1 MGSAF
6 VGLKNATAVFVVP
19 GTGVVTD
26 PATGNVMPVQVQVA
40 VDLWLKANRV
50 TMAGYPGVE
59 IVDTLY
65 DGYCVDPAEL
75 DQRVGVGTKGT
86 LEFGGEDGVECEVTA
101 VRVPYGK
108 TGVLGEVLEAAL
120 GTPVQ
125 LIARGQ
131 R

>member
-1 MGSAF
+1 MGSA
-6 VGLKNATAVFVVP
+6 LTALANATAVFTVA

-26 PATGNVMPVQVQVA
+26 ATTGNVVPVEDQVSVS
-40 VDLWLKANRV
+40 LFLKANRV

-65 DGYCVDPAEL
+65 DGYTVDPAEL
-75 DQRVGVGTKGT
+75 DQRVVVGTLGT
-86 LEFGGEDGVECEVTA
+86 LTFGGEAAELCEVTA
-101 VRVPYGK
+101 LRVPFGK
-108 TGVLGEVLEAAL
+108 TGLLGSVLEEAL

>member
-1 MGSAF
+1 MASAF
-6 VGLKNATAVFVVP
+6 QALQNATATFVVA
-19 GTGVVTD
+19 GQGVVTD
-26 PATGNVMPVQVQVA
+26 PATGNVKPVEMEIA

-59 IVDTLY
+59 IVDTIY
-65 DGYCVDPAEL
+65 DGYAVDPAEL
-75 DQRVGVGTKGT
+75 DQRVGVGTKGV

-131 R
+131 T